1 MILPGGLISL
11 HSVNAIILPRSVE
24 GIMFRTISAELSVS
38 DSRLSIK
45 SKYIHSITPSSF
57 MPFQIPRFLI
67 KSQILTDEHKYGD
80 IQSPQIITNYLK
92 KKRLSAMSGFLQK
105 TRFVICTTLL
115 QGKGTNLLQ
124 LQRGHLLFCG
134 GPTFFVIH
142 PVEQSAQP

>member
-67 KSQILTDEHKYGD
+67 KSQILPDEHKYGD

-92 KKRLSAMSGFLQK
+92 KETFRNVRLFTENKICHLYHTTAGEGDKPPPAAKGASSVLWGSYILRHPSG
-105 TRFVICTTLL
+105 
-115 QGKGTNLLQ
+115 
-124 LQRGHLLFCG
+124 
-134 GPTFFVIH
+134 
-142 PVEQSAQP
+142 